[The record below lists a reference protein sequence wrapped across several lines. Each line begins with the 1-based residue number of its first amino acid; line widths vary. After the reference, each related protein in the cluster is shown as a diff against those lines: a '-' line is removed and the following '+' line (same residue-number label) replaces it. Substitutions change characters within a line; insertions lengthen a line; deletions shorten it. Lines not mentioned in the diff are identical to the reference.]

1 MRSLEFDAQ
10 GQERERIEDGR
21 REVGEGGR
29 RERTGGTTALGGIGA
44 GRADGPQSRAR
55 VRFRV

>member
-1 MRSLEFDAQ
+1 MRCLEFDAQ

-29 RERTGGTTALGGIGA
+29 RERTGGTTALGGRRGA
-44 GRADGPQSRAR
+44 G
-55 VRFRV
+55 